1 MADAWNELKKHERV
15 SVSIDIFR
23 MGILFFRE
31 GISHNEYVIRY

>member
-1 MADAWNELKKHERV
+1 MAEAWDELKQHGKV

-23 MGILFFRE
+23 MGILFFKE